1 MNSIWQAIR
10 LPFGFQST
18 GAHFLDF
25 NNITLAPAERPEDL
39 YQRLMSFI
47 EDNLL
52 SANGNISHHGEVPD
66 SDEENSPT
74 LENRVVLTWLRLVH
88 RDLPS
93 LVKQCYGTELSVDA
107 PIVKTSQQALQ
118 ADGVTPLVVVGETHF
133 TLSRADKRL
142 TLDALVVEDLDVDAL
157 AGSPFMITNDISVRL
172 AKGQV
177 LIQGSE
183 ILAHNPESNASSQA
197 HAVRRTQSYVL
208 RSSAPTTVIL
218 SWEYLELD
226 IPPNLDPDC
235 TLAMEPPHIVEAVAN
250 RVRILNNTTEPRT
263 VRRHEHLYQARHTT
277 TVAPTSPPDESHPSP
292 PHRGGSNSLQSEFFS
307 DAVKVDPDNILPD
320 TIHNQIRQVLQT
332 DDEVVNP
339 TIVGYNGTAGPVQ
352 ASVNMGPI
360 PLSKASMKYCGV
372 ATPFRGIRVYT
383 RSAMGMP
390 GSETALE
397 ELMCRVLGDF
407 LQEGCTAKL
416 ADDLYCG
423 ETSVVRGISTQEILE
438 STKRLP
444 FTSRPAWFSVQH
456 ECPDLRRVYA
466 HLKQGTRPSKKLTN
480 IRDVKHYLNIT
491 SISKDGLL
499 VVQLQQ
505 PLSRPIELIV
515 VPRSVLDGLL
525 TAIHIKLDHP
535 SKNQLQMVMQHHFF
549 ALDMSAAITRV
560 SDSCHTCASL
570 KKFPTSLARH
580 SSEDP
585 PEVIGVSFA
594 ADIIRRSR
602 RFILLLRECTT
613 SYTAS
618 CLASDEKSSTLLDA
632 LARLVVGL
640 HPLDGPQAVIWVD
653 PAPGFVSLTTT
664 YALQHLGISVEVVC
678 IKKSTKNPV
687 AERAV
692 LELEVELLRQEPGR
706 GPVTELSLAIAT
718 ARLNS
723 RLRSSRPVVTGPLDT
738 AKPVHQRADTRQ
750 LPTTHL
756 VYVKSDRDK
765 TRARDRY
772 VIVSIDGEWCFI
784 KKFSGSQLRATSYK
798 VKLAEF
804 YTVPHTL
811 PPPSHQSVAP
821 TLDEDECVEIPEQ
834 PHPCQEASAPPDLL
848 RPPNSD
854 PPDST
859 PDQAQQQEDSTPL
872 ETDLVP
878 VSISCEPRPQ
888 RASRPP
894 TYLQE
899 YILN

>member
-1 MNSIWQAIR
+1 MTDGSVTKRGLGATLYVTRQDRLHLAGCYSSKLRKNQVTWFPCEVGALSIAAAVKHFS
-10 LPFGFQST
+10 PFIIQSKHR
-18 GAHFLDF
+18 AC
-25 NNITLAPAERPEDL
+25 
-39 YQRLMSFI
+39 
-47 EDNLL
+47 
-52 SANGNISHHGEVPD
+52 
-66 SDEENSPT
+66 
-74 LENRVVLTWLRLVH
+74 VLTDSQPCVQALNKLCRGEFSASRRVTSFLTTVSRYQVSLQH
-88 RDLPS
+88 FAGTANLPS
-93 LVKQCYGTELSVDA
+93 DFA
-107 PIVKTSQQALQ
+107 
-118 ADGVTPLVVVGETHF
+118 
-133 TLSRADKRL
+133 SR
-142 TLDALVVEDLDVDAL
+142 
-157 AGSPFMITNDISVRL
+157 
-172 AKGQV
+172 
-177 LIQGSE
+177 
-183 ILAHNPESNASSQA
+183 NA
-197 HAVRRTQSYVL
+197 
-208 RSSAPTTVIL
+208 
-218 SWEYLELD
+218 
-226 IPPNLDPDC
+226 PDC
-235 TLAMEPPHIVEAVAN
+235 NEPQCQICSFV
-250 RVRILNNTTEPRT
+250 
-263 VRRHEHLYQARHTT
+263 HET
-277 TVAPTSPPDESHPSP
+277 
-292 PHRGGSNSLQSEFFS
+292 
-307 DAVKVDPDNILPD
+307 
-320 TIHNQIRQVLQT
+320 
-332 DDEVVNP
+332 
-339 TIVGYNGTAGPVQ
+339 
-352 ASVNMGPI
+352 
-360 PLSKASMKYCGV
+360 
-372 ATPFRGIRVYT
+372 
-383 RSAMGMP
+383 
-390 GSETALE
+390 
-397 ELMCRVLGDF
+397 
-407 LQEGCTAKL
+407 
-416 ADDLYCG
+416 

-750 LPTTHL
+750 LPTT
-756 VYVKSDRDK
+756 R
-765 TRARDRY
+765 
-772 VIVSIDGEWCFI
+772 C
-784 KKFSGSQLRATSYK
+784 SQALNS
-798 VKLAEF
+798 
-804 YTVPHTL
+804 
-811 PPPSHQSVAP
+811 
-821 TLDEDECVEIPEQ
+821 
-834 PHPCQEASAPPDLL
+834 
-848 RPPNSD
+848 PN
-854 PPDST
+854 
-859 PDQAQQQEDSTPL
+859 
-872 ETDLVP
+872 
-878 VSISCEPRPQ
+878 
-888 RASRPP
+888 
-894 TYLQE
+894 
-899 YILN
+899 